1 MAKVGRAAR
10 VASRQRVETL
20 SGTKTIESAETGELY
35 LVGAAT
41 TVTLPTPQDGAYFKF
56 IISADITSAS
66 ALVIQSHSAGSGDMA
81 GCVRRVVEGGTGH
94 SGDNKATA
102 QAAVADGHDKLTVG
116 DSAAAIHPGSHVE
129 CVSDGTNWF
138 VTGLIWANA
147 NTAAATFGDQ

>member
-10 VASRQRVETL
+10 VASKQRVETIT
-20 SGTKTIESAETGELY
+20 GDKTIVSAETGELY
-35 LVGAAT
+35 LVSAAAT
-41 TVTLPTPQDGAYFKF
+41 ITLPAPAEGAYFKF

-66 ALVIQSHSAGSGDMA
+66 ALVIQSHAAGSGDMA

-94 SGDNKATA
+94 AGDNAAAA
-102 QAAVADGHDKLTVG
+102 QAATGDGHDKLTIG

-138 VTGLIWANA
+138 VTGLIWSNA
-147 NTAAATFGDQ
+147 NTAAAAFGDQ